1 VTTSSAVETPERRR
15 TLRFVALVGGVTI
28 ALSAVGG
35 LLWGFLAP
43 SQQLLVVAQDRG
55 ATLTGESLHR
65 FDALALF
72 VLVSFALGILVPIGW
87 WLWISQRG
95 PRLFVAVFVGSFVG
109 SVAAVLVGNGVAALR
124 FPRADEPAV
133 GSIVRVAPSIDT
145 PTALIVQAL
154 TASLVILLL
163 AAMNPNDDLQ
173 HPDSDPEL
181 DEIEF
186 DVAPPPPSFD
196 SRVPD

>member
-1 VTTSSAVETPERRR
+1 MTSSPAVETPERRG

-35 LLWGFLAP
+35 LLWGLLAP
-43 SQQLLVVAQDRG
+43 SQQLLVFAQDRG

-95 PRLFVAVFVGSFVG
+95 PRLFVAVLTGSLIG
-109 SVAAVLVGNGVAALR
+109 SVAAMLVGNGVAALR

-145 PTALIVQAL
+145 PTVLIVQAL

-173 HPDSDPEL
+173 HPDSDPAF
-181 DEIEF
+181 DEIDFE
-186 DVAPPPPSFD
+186 VSPPPPSFD